1 MPEYQLVEKNKNIAE
16 RNFFDFVC
24 FRSGLKLLIMA
35 KPNILD
41 VILSTINDVKQK
53 NKANPREETA
63 HPNVFDIL
71 KEKLGE
77 LDTNIQNKRV
87 EKGKKPVSI
96 LDLIKNQIEAAK
108 KHNKA
113 DLNVPTAP
121 PSVFDRITKKVDDRT
136 KRVADAGIRR
146 VIEEYNL
153 DVSRVPR
160 KTLMQIKSQYDGDL
174 RSMNYQYAQNIDK
187 LVKSSYFK

>member
-1 MPEYQLVEKNKNIAE
+1 
-16 RNFFDFVC
+16 
-24 FRSGLKLLIMA
+24 MA

-53 NKANPREETA
+53 NEANPREETA

-77 LDTNIQNKRV
+77 LDSNMKNKRV

-108 KHNKA
+108 KHNQKDA
-113 DLNVPTAP
+113 NTPTAP
-121 PSVFDRITKKVDDRT
+121 PDIFDRINRKVDQRT

-153 DVSRVPR
+153 DISRVPR
-160 KTLMQIKSQYDGDL
+160 QTMLQIKSQYDTDL
-174 RSMNYQYAQNIDK
+174 KNMNHQYAESIHKMIQK
-187 LVKSSYFK
+187 SYFK